1 MSANVIDLAAYRIRA
16 ETQRVEPVTV
26 PLTSEEKE
34 ALRLA
39 SRAYN
44 GAMRA
49 GQRSVPDALRI
60 HNEAIVYLTQLSRA
74 HPLRMIAGHIR
85 DLTGRRNRL
94 ANNPRR
100 FESVLPD
107 FGSAS

>member
-26 PLTSEEKE
+26 PLTGEEKE

-39 SRAYN
+39 SRTYN

-49 GQRSVPDALRI
+49 GQRSVPDALSI
-60 HNEAIVYLTQLSRA
+60 HNDALVTLAQLSRSY
-74 HPLRMIAGHIR
+74 PLPMIAEYSR